1 MSVFSFVPP
10 NRPGMR
16 HFSEFS
22 PRFTA
27 LPPHS
32 RPSPQ
37 ALSQPCRLHL
47 PTSPLSVQSPRSYI
61 YTNQLLHQPVFR
73 QTLFYTKHFLQKPT
87 LHQPVFT
94 QTRFYTNS
102 FFHKPPFTPTN
113 SYTNEFFCTHQ
124 FLRKPIFRPTS
135 FYTNRLLHQPTFTSQ
150 LSHKSVFT
158 FFSQTR
164 FYTNQFLD
172 INYFLCK
179 PPFAP
184 IRFYNPASTR
194 TTFSTNQPFIPT
206 SFTQPLL
213 WACRPKAKGQKAC
226 GMPNAVK
233 YQNIRYISSDMMS
246 CQSLWVFVSPPLE
259 R

>member
-113 SYTNEFFCTHQ
+113 SYTNEFFLHTPVSTQ
-124 FLRKPIFRPTS
+124 
-135 FYTNRLLHQPTFTSQ
+135 TN
-150 LSHKSVFT
+150 
-158 FFSQTR
+158 FS
-164 FYTNQFLD
+164 TNQFLH
-172 INYFLCK
+172 K

-184 IRFYNPASTR
+184 TNFYKPAFTQISFYIFFTNPFLHKPIFR
-194 TTFSTNQPFIPT
+194 HKLLFMQTTFCTNQILQP
-206 SFTQPLL
+206 SFYTHHFFDKPALYTNQLYTTPALGL
-213 WACRPKAKGQKAC
+213 
-226 GMPNAVK
+226 
-233 YQNIRYISSDMMS
+233 
-246 CQSLWVFVSPPLE
+246 
-259 R
+259 